1 MGLTILAFITS
12 FLVVIFFTPSLIK
25 VAELKNLT
33 DTPDA
38 LRKLH
43 KRSVPTIGGIIIY
56 AGTLFSYALWLPT
69 DDASDFKYIVT
80 TTLLMFFVGV
90 KDDIIGTAPM
100 KKLAAHVL
108 CTLVIVLMANI
119 RIKSLHGIFGV
130 YEIPYWASIFLSLF
144 TMIVIINAFNLID
157 GVDGLAAG
165 IGFIAAMAFGTWF
178 LLVKDLVMACMAFA
192 LAGALLAFLYYNFS
206 PAKIFMG
213 DSGSLTIGLI
223 MSILAIKLIEFDR
236 VSMIYPLA
244 QLTKP
249 VVAIAFLIYP
259 LVDTMRIFIYRAFNG
274 LSPFNADRNHIHH
287 RLQKLGLSHRQTSS
301 LLYSA
306 TILIVAVALLTKD
319 LKPTFALL
327 TVVGVAVLLCLI
339 PFYLMKEKLPLVK
352 PFENEGNEI
361 KIENINE
368 DQIN

>member
-69 DDASDFKYIVT
+69 DDATDFKYIVT

-100 KKLAAHVL
+100 KKLAAHIL
-108 CTLVIVLMANI
+108 CALVIVLMANI
-119 RIKSLHGIFGV
+119 RIKSLHGIFGL

-178 LLVKDLVMACMAFA
+178 LLLKDLVMSCMAFA
-192 LAGALLAFLYYNFS
+192 LAGSLIAFLYYNFS

-236 VSMIYPLA
+236 VTMIYPLT

-249 VVAIAFLIYP
+249 VIAIAFLIYP
-259 LVDTMRIFIYRAFNG
+259 LVDTMRIFIYRMLNG
-274 LSPFNADRNHIHH
+274 LSPFHADRNHIHH
-287 RLQKLGLSHRQTSS
+287 RLQDVGLTHRQTSS

-306 TILIVAVALLTKD
+306 TILVIAVAFLSKD
-319 LKPTFALL
+319 LQPTFSLL
-327 TVVGVAVLLCLI
+327 AVVGFAAILCLI
-339 PFYLMKEKLPLVK
+339 PFYLMKEKNPVIK
-352 PFENEGNEI
+352 PISSET
-361 KIENINE
+361 KTVDINNVN
-368 DQIN
+368 QG

>member
-100 KKLAAHVL
+100 KKLAAHIL
-108 CTLVIVLMANI
+108 CALVIVLMANI
-119 RIKSLHGIFGV
+119 RIQSLHGIFGL

-178 LLVKDLVMACMAFA
+178 LLLKDLVMSCMSFA
-192 LAGALLAFLYYNFS
+192 LAGSLIAFLYYNFS

-213 DSGSLTIGLI
+213 DSGSLTIGLM

-236 VSMIYPLA
+236 VTMIYPLT

-249 VVAIAFLIYP
+249 VIAIAFLIYP
-259 LVDTMRIFIYRAFNG
+259 LVDTMRIFIYRMLNG
-274 LSPFNADRNHIHH
+274 LSPFHADRNHIHH
-287 RLQKLGLSHRQTSS
+287 RLQDVGLTHRQTSS

-306 TILIVAVALLTKD
+306 TILVIAMAFLTKD
-319 LKPTFALL
+319 LQPTFSLL
-327 TVVGVAVLLCLI
+327 AVVGFAAILCLI
-339 PFYLMKEKLPLVK
+339 PFYLMKEKNPVIKPLNSDTKTVD
-352 PFENEGNEI
+352 
-361 KIENINE
+361 INNVN
-368 DQIN
+368 QG

>member
-1 MGLTILAFITS
+1 MGLTILAFFTS

-33 DTPDA
+33 DTPNE

-43 KRSVPTIGGIIIY
+43 VRSVPTIGGIIIY
-56 AGTLFSYALWLPT
+56 AGTIFSYALWLPT
-69 DDASDFKYIVT
+69 DDATDFKYIVA

-108 CTLVIVLMANI
+108 CALMIVLMANI
-119 RIKSLHGIFGV
+119 RIKSLHGIFGI

-144 TMIVIINAFNLID
+144 TMIVVINAFNLID

-165 IGFIAAMAFGTWF
+165 IGFIAAMSFGIWF
-178 LLVKDLVMACMAFA
+178 LLLKDLVMGCMAFA
-192 LAGALLAFLYYNFS
+192 LAGSLLAFLYYNFS

-223 MSILAIKLIEFDR
+223 MSVLAIKLIEFER
-236 VSMIYPLA
+236 VSLIY
-244 QLTKP
+244 QLSLSTKP
-249 VVAIAFLIYP
+249 VIAIAFLIYP
-259 LVDTMRIFIYRAFNG
+259 LVDTMRIFMYRMLNG

-287 RLQKLGLSHRQTSS
+287 RLQDIGFTHRQTS
-301 LLYSA
+301 LVLYVSS
-306 TILIVAVALLTKD
+306 ILVIAVAFLTIK
-319 LKPTFALL
+319 LSPTQALL
-327 TVVGVAVLLCLI
+327 SVVGFAAVLCLI
-339 PFYLMKEKLPLVK
+339 PFYLMKEKKAVVK
-352 PFENEGNEI
+352 PINNTDSGVEI
-361 KIENINE
+361 NKIK
-368 DQIN
+368 QV

>member
-56 AGTLFSYALWLPT
+56 AGTLFAYALWLPT

-100 KKLAAHVL
+100 KKLAAHIL
-108 CTLVIVLMANI
+108 CALVIVIMANI
-119 RIKSLHGIFGV
+119 RIKSLHGIFGL

-157 GVDGLAAG
+157 GIDGLAAG

-178 LLVKDLVMACMAFA
+178 FLIKDLVMACMAFA
-192 LAGALLAFLYYNFS
+192 LAGGLLAFLYYNFS

-236 VSMIYPLA
+236 VSMIFPLS

-249 VVAIAFLIYP
+249 VIAIAFLIYP
-259 LVDTMRIFIYRAFNG
+259 LVDTMRIFIYRALNG
-274 LSPFNADRNHIHH
+274 LSPFHADRNHIHH
-287 RLQKLGLSHRQTSS
+287 RLQDVGLTHRQISS
-301 LLYSA
+301 LLYVA
-306 TILIVAVALLTKD
+306 TLLVIAIALLTKD
-319 LKPTFALL
+319 LQPSFALL
-327 TVVGVAVLLCLI
+327 TVVGVAVALCLI
-339 PFYLMKEKLPLVK
+339 PFYLMKEKLPAIKVQ
-352 PFENEGNEI
+352 ENDTTI
-361 KIENINE
+361 SQSEN
-368 DQIN
+368 QA

>member
-1 MGLTILAFITS
+1 MGLTILSFITS

-56 AGTLFSYALWLPT
+56 AGTLFAYALWLPT
-69 DDASDFKYIVT
+69 DDASEFKYIVT

-100 KKLAAHVL
+100 KKLAAHIL
-108 CTLVIVLMANI
+108 CALIIVIMANI
-119 RIKSLHGIFGV
+119 RIKSLHGIFGL

-144 TMIVIINAFNLID
+144 TIIVIINAFNLID
-157 GVDGLAAG
+157 GIDGLAAG

-178 LLVKDLVMACMAFA
+178 LLIKDLVMACMAFA
-192 LAGALLAFLYYNFS
+192 LAGGLLAFLYYNFS

-223 MSILAIKLIEFDR
+223 MSILAIKLIEFDTFTKILPIR
-236 VSMIYPLA
+236 
-244 QLTKP
+244 QFTKP
-249 VVAIAFLIYP
+249 VLAIAFLIYP
-259 LVDTMRIFIYRAFNG
+259 LVDTLRIFVYRALNG

-287 RLQKLGLSHRQTSS
+287 RLQDVGLNHRQIS
-301 LLYSA
+301 LLLYAA
-306 TILIVAVALLTKD
+306 TLLIIAIALLTKD
-319 LKPTFALL
+319 IEPTLALL
-327 TVVGVAVLLCLI
+327 TVVGVAIVLCLI
-339 PFYLMKEKLPLVK
+339 PFYLMKEKLPVIK
-352 PFENEGNEI
+352 VQENDTTI
-361 KIENINE
+361 SQSEN
-368 DQIN
+368 QA

>member
-69 DDASDFKYIVT
+69 DDATDFKYIVT

-100 KKLAAHVL
+100 KKLAAHIL
-108 CTLVIVLMANI
+108 CALVIVLMANI
-119 RIKSLHGIFGV
+119 RIKSLHGIFGL

-178 LLVKDLVMACMAFA
+178 LLLKDLVMSCMAFA
-192 LAGALLAFLYYNFS
+192 LAGSLIAFLYYNFS

-236 VSMIYPLA
+236 VTMIYPLT

-249 VVAIAFLIYP
+249 VIAIAFLIYP
-259 LVDTMRIFIYRAFNG
+259 LVDTMRIFIYRMLNG
-274 LSPFNADRNHIHH
+274 LSPFHADRNHIHH
-287 RLQKLGLSHRQTSS
+287 RLQDVGLTHRQTSS

-306 TILIVAVALLTKD
+306 TLLVIAVAFLTKD
-319 LKPTFALL
+319 LQPTFSLL
-327 TVVGVAVLLCLI
+327 AVVGFAAILCLI
-339 PFYLMKEKLPLVK
+339 PFYLMKEKNPVIKPLNSETKTVD
-352 PFENEGNEI
+352 
-361 KIENINE
+361 INNVN
-368 DQIN
+368 QG

>member
-69 DDASDFKYIVT
+69 DDATDFKYIVT

-100 KKLAAHVL
+100 KKLAAHIL
-108 CTLVIVLMANI
+108 CALVIVLMANI
-119 RIKSLHGIFGV
+119 RIKSLHGIFGL

-178 LLVKDLVMACMAFA
+178 LLLKDLVMACMAFA
-192 LAGALLAFLYYNFS
+192 LAGSLLAFLYYNFS

-236 VSMIYPLA
+236 VTMIYPLT

-249 VVAIAFLIYP
+249 VIAIAFLIYP
-259 LVDTMRIFIYRAFNG
+259 LVDTMRIFIYRMLNG
-274 LSPFNADRNHIHH
+274 LSPFHADRNHIHH
-287 RLQKLGLSHRQTSS
+287 RLQDVGLTHRKTSS
-301 LLYSA
+301 LLYS
-306 TILIVAVALLTKD
+306 TTLLVIAVAFLTKD
-319 LKPTFALL
+319 LQPTYALL
-327 TVVGVAVLLCLI
+327 AVVGFAAMLCLI
-339 PFYLMKEKLPLVK
+339 PFYLMKEKNPIIKPIHNETKTAEVK
-352 PFENEGNEI
+352 
-361 KIENINE
+361 NIN
-368 DQIN
+368 QG

>member
-1 MGLTILAFITS
+1 MGLTILAFFTS

-33 DTPDA
+33 DTPDE

-43 KRSVPTIGGIIIY
+43 KRSIPTIGGIIIY
-56 AGTLFSYALWLPT
+56 AGTLFSYAIWLPT
-69 DDASDFKYIVT
+69 DDASDFKYIVA

-100 KKLAAHVL
+100 KKLAAHIL
-108 CTLVIVLMANI
+108 CGLIIVLMANI
-119 RIKSLHGIFGV
+119 RIKSLHGIFGI

-178 LLVKDLVMACMAFA
+178 LLLKDLVMSCMAFA
-192 LAGALLAFLYYNFS
+192 LAGSLLAFLYYNFS

-223 MSILAIKLIEFDR
+223 MSVLAIKLIEFER
-236 VSMIYPLA
+236 VSLIYQLA
-244 QLTKP
+244 LSTKP
-249 VVAIAFLIYP
+249 VIAIAFLIYP
-259 LVDTMRIFIYRAFNG
+259 LVDTMRIFIYRMLNG

-287 RLQKLGLSHRQTSS
+287 RLQDVGFNHRQTSFVLYVSNMLVIAVAFLTIKLQPTFS
-301 LLYSA
+301 LL
-306 TILIVAVALLTKD
+306 V
-319 LKPTFALL
+319 
-327 TVVGVAVLLCLI
+327 VVGFAVFLCLI
-339 PFYLMKEKLPLVK
+339 PFYLMKEKIPVIKTLNSEP
-352 PFENEGNEI
+352 ESAEI
-361 KIENINE
+361 NNIK
-368 DQIN
+368 QV